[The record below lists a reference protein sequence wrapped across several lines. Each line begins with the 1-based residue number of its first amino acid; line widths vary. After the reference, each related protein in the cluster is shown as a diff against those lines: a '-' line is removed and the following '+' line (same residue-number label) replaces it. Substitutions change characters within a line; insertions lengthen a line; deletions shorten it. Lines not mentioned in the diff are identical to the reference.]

1 LVLLQENPFFY
12 FLEQILVHLLV
23 NQIIP
28 TGGSTDVGTEYMHVI
43 HFCPMLYIES
53 LTHSIIPHNGE
64 SYSRDY

>member
-1 LVLLQENPFFY
+1 MLYASIIDKTNHFYLVLLQENPFFY
-12 FLEQILVHLLV
+12 YLEQILVHLLV

-53 LTHSIIPHNGE
+53 LTH
-64 SYSRDY
+64 